1 MYRLSWHIT
10 IGKYR
15 VQTLKEVKI
24 KTSVLNL
31 SDTATIEMP
40 GQYLNTWKMIEDKVS
55 VGDAVTIQ
63 LGYNDE
69 LETEFTGFLKRI
81 SRDNNSLVLECED
94 ALYLMDKTVKDVE
107 YKSIKVKTLLE
118 NILKQVDP
126 GMKVECDYDFTYD
139 KMVVFKSTALDVL
152 KKIHSDTKANIWF
165 EGKTLHVHPVYQ
177 KQEGEETVIYDTEK
191 NVQSNELKWKDEKD
205 RKVMIEVTYTNAKGE
220 KKKKEFGVSGGE
232 KITRP
237 VSAGSESDL
246 KRAAENEY
254 KLWNYSGF
262 EGSLTGWLV
271 PVVKAGGSVRLR
283 DKERP
288 EGTYY
293 VTGVDV
299 EFGQSGA
306 KRKVTLGRKLS

>member
-69 LETEFTGFLKRI
+69 LETEFTGYLKRI

-220 KKKKEFGVSGGE
+220 KKKKEFGVAGGE